1 MESNSSL
8 LKGQDPLCDSPSRE
22 AIRNMDFSDCIQHKT
37 KTRTK
42 SNDSSKSDF
51 SDHSDILKG
60 FYFSIFLRSN
70 LEAPITVVLVPIHRR
85 SSGSLSPRLIQF
97 KRRESIDNIINE
109 EKNHEHEVNDVNNL
123 NCKVEDLLGMFFFI
137 FQVPIKFPIQIYYF
151 QTETKKF
158 QIL

>member
-60 FYFSIFLRSN
+60 TDDFHFIGF
-70 LEAPITVVLVPIHRR
+70 HR
-85 SSGSLSPRLIQF
+85 
-97 KRRESIDNIINE
+97 
-109 EKNHEHEVNDVNNL
+109 
-123 NCKVEDLLGMFFFI
+123 
-137 FQVPIKFPIQIYYF
+137 
-151 QTETKKF
+151 
-158 QIL
+158 